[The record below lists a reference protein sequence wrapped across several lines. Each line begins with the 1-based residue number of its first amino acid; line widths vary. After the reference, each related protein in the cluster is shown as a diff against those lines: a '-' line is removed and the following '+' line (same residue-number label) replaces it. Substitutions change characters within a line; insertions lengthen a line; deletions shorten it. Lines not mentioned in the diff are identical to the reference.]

1 MAWYKSPISIF
12 GKNSNGNDAWFSDG
26 ELNFSCLA
34 LDYHIEQERGDQVA
48 LICDSPVT
56 NSTAS
61 YIYSELRDEVATF
74 AGVLDWLGVSKGD
87 RVIIYAYDS
96 AGSHCYSRVRTH
108 GCY

>member
-1 MAWYKSPISIF
+1 MAWYKSPTSIF
-12 GKNSNGNDAWFSDG
+12 GKNSNGHDAWFSDG
-26 ELNFSCLA
+26 ELNSSCLD

-56 NSTAS
+56 NSMAS
-61 YIYSELRDEVATF
+61 YIYSELKDEVATF
-74 AGVLDWLGVSKGD
+74 ANVLDWLGVSKGD

-96 AGSHCYSRVRTH
+96 AGSHCYSCVRTH